1 MFTSVVAPATVPGDQ
16 SLFRAIDD
24 VARGTPW
31 LHGIT
36 AGYATYGP
44 VLFVAFLGVGWWLAR
59 RCSDPRRMSALVWT
73 ALAALLALAIN
84 QPIGHAVAELR
95 PYQTMPNVLVLVGRT
110 SDYSFPSDHAVVAGA
125 VAVGLLFVHRRL
137 GLLAALAAV
146 LLAFTRVYVG
156 AHYPIDV
163 TAGLGLGAA
172 VLLLGLPLAR
182 LLLVP
187 AVTWLGRTRLR
198 PLVAAGHPAPPTISG
213 PGGATT
219 PAAAPAASR

>member
-1 MFTSVVAPATVPGDQ
+1 MLNSVVAPATLPGDQ
-16 SLFRAIDD
+16 ILIRAIDD

-31 LHGIT
+31 LHGI
-36 AGYATYGP
+36 AVGYATYGP

-59 RCSDPRRMSALVWT
+59 RSSDPRRMSALVWT
-73 ALAALLALAIN
+73 AVAALLALAIN
-84 QPIGHAVAELR
+84 QPVGHAVAELR

-137 GLLAALAAV
+137 GLIAALAAV
-146 LLAFTRVYVG
+146 LLAFSRVYVG

-163 TAGLGLGAA
+163 TAGLVLGAA
-172 VLLLGLPLAR
+172 VVLLGLPLTR

-198 PLVAAGHPAPPTISG
+198 PLVAAGHPATPTIPG